1 MKNFL
6 LKATNV
12 LINIILIISCIY
24 SVFNIVMSFLPADIQ
39 IQVYGWL
46 HMSQEY
52 IATFSISSAVNA
64 AVIVASKVIQA
75 QTRLALTTKLER
87 AERTITQNANMN
99 EVVVERTNAA
109 INNINMLIKAFDA
122 LLTMQKVN
130 AERNINASEK
140 LVYKSEKE
148 AYQAALDAMS
158 KAQDEIRELANIS
171 TVYEKTEIKEVVV
184 EKETSTDKMS
194 GRV

>member
-12 LINIILIISCIY
+12 VINIILIISCIY

>member
-1 MKNFL
+1 
-6 LKATNV
+6 
-12 LINIILIISCIY
+12 
-24 SVFNIVMSFLPADIQ
+24 MSFLPADIQ

>member
-75 QTRLALTTKLER
+75 QTRLALTTKLDR

>member
-1 MKNFL
+1 
-6 LKATNV
+6 
-12 LINIILIISCIY
+12 
-24 SVFNIVMSFLPADIQ
+24 
-39 IQVYGWL
+39 
-46 HMSQEY
+46 
-52 IATFSISSAVNA
+52 
-64 AVIVASKVIQA
+64 
-75 QTRLALTTKLER
+75 
-87 AERTITQNANMN
+87 MN